1 MDRVSREMEVLRRNQ
16 REVLEIKG
24 IAAEMKN
31 VSNELISRLD
41 WLRKE
46 SVNLKICQ

>member
-1 MDRVSREMEVLRRNQ
+1 MEILG
-16 REVLEIKG
+16 EKMF
-24 IAAEMKN
+24 ATEMKN

-46 SVNLKICQ
+46 PVNLKICQ